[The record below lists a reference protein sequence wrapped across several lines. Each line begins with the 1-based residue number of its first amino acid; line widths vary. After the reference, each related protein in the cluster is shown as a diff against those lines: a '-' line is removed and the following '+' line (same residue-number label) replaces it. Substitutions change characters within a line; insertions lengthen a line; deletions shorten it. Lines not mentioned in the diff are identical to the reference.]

1 MGLYG
6 VIAYGGEQRTREFG
20 VRLALG
26 AGPADVRRLVLR
38 QGLTLAG
45 IGLAVGLAAAA
56 AFSRMLSSLL
66 YGIAPADPVTYAL
79 VAAVLTVVAGAAT
92 QVPAHRA
99 RRVNPMDALRAD

>member
-1 MGLYG
+1 
-6 VIAYGGEQRTREFG
+6 
-20 VRLALG
+20 
-26 AGPADVRRLVLR
+26 
-38 QGLTLAG
+38 
-45 IGLAVGLAAAA
+45 
-56 AFSRMLSSLL
+56 MLSSLL

>member
-1 MGLYG
+1 LLPAGRRTAGFAAAALLPAAVGLYG

-56 AFSRMLSSLL
+56 PSRACS
-66 YGIAPADPVTYAL
+66 PACCTASRP
-79 VAAVLTVVAGAAT
+79 
-92 QVPAHRA
+92 PIR
-99 RRVNPMDALRAD
+99 